1 MLGIGRTEQTYS
13 LIQSFSGAR
22 SALEEV
28 FQYYKVG
35 RHTETFLEKPYFLL
49 SRCAHLLFSLWLAEQ
64 ESEQGLFCLAS
75 PPAAF
80 ALGLDFGELRYTEY
94 KRRMLHEDQL
104 EEHLTNE
111 TKWFEFW
118 MRLLQQFDSANAPVY
133 QELCRRL
140 LAWVRE
146 PGLLEGKVDRRSRK
160 ALHVFLTGDETGR
173 VLLGTMRVLEDF
185 LRAMVGSFATPAA
198 KTCAVEQVILLTGL
212 LHEIRRIIIRE
223 TPAQGPYVLFRR
235 ARWHSPSPWQRLRCR
250 RTPGLLMVVPKRE
263 GGEIV
268 CTFQPVPDSKGRRIS
283 WVRTM
288 ASLEGTYEAEL
299 FATWSYGSG
308 ELQEHPDQSPDRQAC
323 WTLQN
328 AEARRLEALAKQ
340 IDRLLDVLQ
349 QDPVCTHLVA
359 AVRRVSRNDA
369 PEWTAAALPWTYISQ
384 LDQLLGK
391 LTFVYREAKAVGGD
405 DSAQSVIE
413 QIWPSG
419 NATTGGGD
427 RINRHNS
434 GDERASHGSPSAPV
448 MESART
454 APTQAAPGTLA
465 SLLQR
470 LGGRGYDTG
479 RDGVSKP
486 QGPSILP
493 ESAMQEPDQG
503 SESPSPARQA
513 QGTEQE
519 QEPRPLPSAAHA
531 EHNHSEAESESRA
544 SGAAAAPEQPDSAG
558 AAESA
563 ASVPAPEGAAAPA
576 PRKRPRQRPTPAQK
590 AANTD
595 RPAELDQDRQALLG
609 RLLEHHEW
617 LGRTINYDP
626 LSPAELQRDLGWSAS
641 KVRRVMT
648 NVFGPKPVNAY
659 RKKCEDRT
667 ISTFLKA
674 QAGGKKTHRTPTQAR
689 PQKAGKAPRASAKA
703 SSRRKSSRRS
713 SVHT

>member
-1 MLGIGRTEQTYS
+1 MLGIGRTEQTHS

-28 FQYYKVG
+28 FQYDKVG
-35 RHTETFLEKPYFLL
+35 RHAETFLEKPYFLL

-80 ALGLDFGELRYTEY
+80 ALDLDFGELRYTEY
-94 KRRMLHEDQL
+94 KRRMLHGNQL

-133 QELCRRL
+133 QEFCRRL

-146 PGLLEGKVDRRSRK
+146 PGLLEGKVDRRNRK

-173 VLLGTMRVLEDF
+173 VMIGTMRVLEDF
-185 LRAMVGSFATPAA
+185 LQAMVGSFATPAA
-198 KTCAVEQVILLTGL
+198 KTCVAEQVILLTGL
-212 LHEIRRIIIRE
+212 LHEMRRIIIRE
-223 TPAQGPYVLFRR
+223 TPAQGPYVLFGR
-235 ARWHSPSPWQRLRCR
+235 ARWHTPSPWQRLRYR

-268 CTFQPVPDSKGRRIS
+268 CTFQPVPDSRGRRIS

-308 ELQEHPDQSPDRQAC
+308 ELQEHPDQSPDRQAG

-349 QDPVCTHLVA
+349 QDPVCTQLVA

-369 PEWTAAALPWTYISQ
+369 GEWTAVALPWTYISQ

-413 QIWPSG
+413 RIWPSG
-419 NATTGGGD
+419 KATAGGD
-427 RINRHNS
+427 RSNRHNS
-434 GDERASHGSPSAPV
+434 EDERASHESPSTPV
-448 MESART
+448 TEPVRT
-454 APTQAAPGTLA
+454 APPQAAPGTLA

-470 LGGRGYDTG
+470 LGGGSSDTEKNA
-479 RDGVSKP
+479 VSKP
-486 QGPSILP
+486 QEPSVSP
-493 ESAMQEPDQG
+493 ESVTQEPDQG
-503 SESPSPARQA
+503 PESRSSAPQA

-531 EHNHSEAESESRA
+531 EHNHSEADSESRA
-544 SGAAAAPEQPDSAG
+544 SGAAAAPEQPDSAE

-563 ASVPAPEGAAAPA
+563 ASVPAPEGAAVPA
-576 PRKRPRQRPTPAQK
+576 PRKRPRQRPTPAQR

-595 RPAELDQDRQALLG
+595 RPAEPDQDRQALLG

-648 NVFGPKPVNAY
+648 NVFGPKPVSAY

-674 QAGGKKTHRTPTQAR
+674 QAGGKKTRRAQTPAR
-689 PQKAGKAPRASAKA
+689 PQKAGKTPGASAKA
-703 SSRRKSSRRS
+703 NSPRKRNRRS